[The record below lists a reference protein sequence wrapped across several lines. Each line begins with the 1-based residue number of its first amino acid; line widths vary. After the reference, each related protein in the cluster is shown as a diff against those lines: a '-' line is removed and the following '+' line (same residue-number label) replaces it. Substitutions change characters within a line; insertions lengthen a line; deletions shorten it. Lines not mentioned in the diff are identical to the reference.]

1 VGTTG
6 IVALSDIAGGTVRV
20 LVGAWIKFWEGFN
33 RKMAPAKKFK
43 YFSSETRTLSVAGKR
58 MTRKNIVSVDGKHG
72 KKRVEQWSNGTRM
85 AHSEHELSA
94 KEIANIQARRFMPKL
109 FALPTMRLNMII
121 NGGKRRSATRRR
133 KTNRR
138 S

>member
-1 VGTTG
+1 
-6 IVALSDIAGGTVRV
+6 
-20 LVGAWIKFWEGFN
+20 
-33 RKMAPAKKFK
+33 MPPPAKKFK

-58 MTRKNIVSVDGKHG
+58 MTRKNIVTVDGKRG

-121 NGGKRRSATRRR
+121 NGGKRRGATRRASG
-133 KTNRR
+133 KN
-138 S
+138 

>member
-1 VGTTG
+1 
-6 IVALSDIAGGTVRV
+6 
-20 LVGAWIKFWEGFN
+20 
-33 RKMAPAKKFK
+33 MAPAKKFK